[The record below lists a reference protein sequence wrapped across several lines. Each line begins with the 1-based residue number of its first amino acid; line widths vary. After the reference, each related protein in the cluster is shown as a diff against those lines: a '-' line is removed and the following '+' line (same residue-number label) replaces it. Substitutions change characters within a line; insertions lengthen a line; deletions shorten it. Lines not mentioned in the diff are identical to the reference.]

1 MKSLQDWP
9 LICGEPNWA
18 PLESVLS
25 PGKCED
31 YMYMGQAGPIVLY
44 KHRWTRRYLN
54 IGLDGQTFYR
64 YSFGGYEEIG
74 RIEAL
79 EIARQ

>member
-9 LICGEPNWA
+9 LTCGEPNWA

-25 PGKCED
+25 PSECED

-64 YSFGGYEEIG
+64 YYFGGYEEIG

>member
-9 LICGEPNWA
+9 LTCGEPNWA

-25 PGKCED
+25 PGECED

-54 IGLDGQTFYR
+54 IGLDGQTFYC
-64 YSFGGYEEIG
+64 YSSGGYEEIG

-79 EIARQ
+79 ENARQ

>member
-9 LICGEPNWA
+9 LTCGEPNWA

-25 PGKCED
+25 SGECED

-44 KHRWTRRYLN
+44 KHRWSRALS
-54 IGLDGQTFYR
+54 QHWA
-64 YSFGGYEEIG
+64 G
-74 RIEAL
+74 REDL
-79 EIARQ
+79 LSLLLSRL